1 MRPGR
6 CGPAAVFAALAL
18 LAAAA
23 CTRHAPSAEPEPEE
37 VVPLR
42 GRPARADTVQAPPA
56 GPDRAQP
63 SDAPS
68 PPDTVV
74 SLRDLRVGLLV
85 GVDRVEVGGG
95 DALVVLDEDGGFLD
109 AVPDGWT
116 MRLRRERGGVALFD
130 GNGQRVLQP
139 RRTLV
144 LAPRTPGQFVRLDG
158 KEYRGELWA
167 FAGTSGLT
175 VVNRVGVES
184 YLAGVLSAE
193 MGRRE
198 PRDLPALLAQA
209 VVSRTFA
216 VRNLGKRAAD
226 GFDLLPTVADQ
237 IYGGVASET
246 AQAWEAVRQTRHL
259 VLTYHG
265 QVIDPFFS
273 STCGG
278 TTAAG
283 VEVFRA
289 AERPYL
295 QALPDVS
302 PTGEA
307 YCSLSPRF
315 RWRQQWTGAE
325 LARIVRQSLPTVAQ
339 VSEREIHTVR
349 DVAVTEHT
357 PSGRVAAIAIR
368 LSGRNGPGI
377 EVRGPD
383 IRRVLRPAPDQLL
396 LSTKFSLTA
405 DRGTGSVDRLVADG
419 AGAGHGVGFCQWGAV
434 GRARAGQDY
443 AKILAAYFPSTVLE
457 PLN

>member
-1 MRPGR
+1 VL
-6 CGPAAVFAALAL
+6 AAV
-18 LAAAA
+18 A

-42 GRPARADTVQAPPA
+42 GRPARADSAQARPSE
-56 GPDRAQP
+56 PDRARP
-63 SDAPS
+63 SDTPN

-85 GVDRVEVGGG
+85 GVDRVEAGGG
-95 DALVVLDEDGGFLD
+95 DALVVLEADGGFLD
-109 AVPDGWT
+109 AVPQGWT

-130 GNGQRVLQP
+130 GNGHRVLQP
-139 RRTLV
+139 RRTLI

-175 VVNRVGVES
+175 VVNRVGIES

-198 PRDLPALLAQA
+198 PRDMPALMAQA

-246 AQAWEAVRQTRHL
+246 AQAWEAVRRTRHQ
-259 VLTYHG
+259 VLTYRG
-265 QVIDPFFS
+265 EVIDPFFS

-315 RWRQQWTGAE
+315 RWRQEWTGAQ
-325 LARIVRQSLPTVAQ
+325 LARIVRRSLPAVAR
-339 VSEREIHTVR
+339 VSAREIDAVR

-368 LSGRNGPGI
+368 LSGRDGPGI

-383 IRRVLRPAPDQLL
+383 IRRVLRPTPDQLL
-396 LSTKFSLTA
+396 LSTMFSLTA
-405 DRGTGSVDRLVADG
+405 DRRGTGSVDRLVADG

-443 AKILAAYFPSTVLE
+443 AEILTAYFPFTVLE